1 MNAATRQT
9 AIIYVRV
16 SSAAQVAK
24 GQGAESQAARCAEF
38 ARMKGYEVIKTFED
52 KAVSGSLVDRP
63 GMKALLAYL
72 RQHRKENIRV
82 LIDDISRLA
91 RGLEAHLSLR
101 AAIANAGGVLESP
114 SIEFGEDSDS
124 QLIEHLLAS
133 VSAHARV
140 KNAEQTRNRMEARIR
155 SGYYPFA
162 PPWGYKTEKREGH
175 GQLLVRDEPLASI
188 IQQALEGY
196 ASGRFQTQAE
206 VKRFLE
212 TQPDFPRT
220 RFGTVTNETVNR
232 ILNRVIYA
240 GMVERPEWGVS
251 LRPGKHEGLI
261 DFATFEKIQQR
272 LKGKSYAAAR
282 PDIRADFPLRGSVEC
297 ADCQRPLTAGWS
309 TSKTGAKHAY
319 YLCFNSACVSHRKS
333 IPRAK
338 IEGDF
343 ATLLDGLEPAPVL
356 VRVAKAMLSD
366 AWNIQR
372 RNAAQIARAI
382 KQGIAKADSEVE
394 RLLERILSATSST
407 VVAAYEKRIDE
418 LEREKLLLRERG
430 QNAGKPVRPFSEM
443 FELAMGFLAKPSNL
457 WKSERIEDRQTLIRL
472 VFAGRLAYS
481 RNEGFRT
488 PQTSSIFKALEAA
501 KHGNFKMADLL
512 GAGSNHLTDM
522 LKEWNAVLQHSSLGC
537 SQAQNTNE
545 RKDERAPRDGLPAVG
560 RRRKTA

>member
-1 MNAATRQT
+1 MSTT
-9 AIIYVRV
+9 AKPKAVIYVRV

-63 GMKALLAYL
+63 GMKALLGYL
-72 RQHRKENIRV
+72 RQHRKENIHV

-162 PPWGYKTEKREGH
+162 PPWGYVSTHTEGH
-175 GQLLVRDEPLASI
+175 GNVLVRDEPLASI

-212 TQPDFPRT
+212 SQPDFPRT

-251 LRPGKHEGLI
+251 LRQGKHEGLI
-261 DFATFEKIQQR
+261 GFATFEKIQQR
-272 LKGKSYAAAR
+272 LKGKAYASAR
-282 PDIRADFPLRGSVEC
+282 PDISADFPLRGSVQC
-297 ADCQRPLTAGWS
+297 GDCDRPLTANWS
-309 TSKTGAKHAY
+309 RSKTGEKHPY
-319 YLCFNSACVSHRKS
+319 YMCFNTCCASYRKS
-333 IPRAK
+333 IRRAK
-338 IEGDF
+338 IEGEF
-343 ATLLDGLEPAPVL
+343 AQLLEALEPSPLL
-356 VRVAKAMLSD
+356 VKVARTMFKD
-366 AWNIQR
+366 AWDAQR
-372 RNAAQIARAI
+372 QQAGLIADAVKR
-382 KQGIAKADSEVE
+382 GIAKADSEIS
-394 RLLERILSATSST
+394 RLLEHIVRASSER

-418 LEREKLLLRERG
+418 LEREKLLLCE
-430 QNAGKPVRPFSEM
+430 QQHNAGKPVRPFGEM
-443 FELAMGFLAKPSNL
+443 FELGMAFLAKPSNL
-457 WKSERIEDRQTLIRL
+457 WRSERIEDRQTLIRL
-472 VFAGRLAYS
+472 VFAGRLTYA

-501 KHGNFKMADLL
+501 KHGNFKMAER
-512 GAGSNHLTDM
+512 GS
-522 LKEWNAVLQHSSLGC
+522 A
-537 SQAQNTNE
+537 
-545 RKDERAPRDGLPAVG
+545 
-560 RRRKTA
+560 